1 MITRVELENFMS
13 HTHSVFELAEGLTV
27 LLGDNNSGKSAV
39 VHAIQCLCE
48 NTSGKYMIRHG
59 TRECIVT
66 IATSEG
72 DEISWH
78 RTKTTAWYIINGK
91 KHSRLKGR
99 VPDELHQVLRLPA
112 LTDENQKESY
122 NVHFAFQ
129 KQPIF
134 LLHDTGGKRATFF
147 ASSSDAGKLMAM
159 QVLHKQQTTAAR
171 ARERELSNRV
181 EDQAATVASLAA
193 VPELDPSLQKLE
205 QQHDALAADLQTET
219 ELGIL
224 LERTE
229 RNQRLREIEAAQHEI
244 LAELPTMPAALTPA
258 GFEKVKRLAELIRRT
273 EIGER
278 FVEQTIETTQVLC
291 GLEPPP
297 VIADSAPLTR
307 LLSAFESVA
316 AEHLKPADT
325 LILLN
330 ELPAFPDLLD
340 HSALSTTTRDLE
352 SYENLRAGDAAKRAT
367 LLEHEQQAE
376 AEWKAMLAELEIC
389 PICRQEVPVA

>member
-66 IATSEG
+66 ITTSEG

-78 RTKTTAWYIINGK
+78 RTKTTAWYVINGK
-91 KHSRLKGR
+91 KHSRLHGR

-122 NVHFAFQ
+122 NVHLAFQ

-171 ARERELSNRV
+171 ARERTLDTQV
-181 EDQAATVASLAA
+181 EHQAAAVATLDE
-193 VPELDPSLQKLE
+193 VPELDQSLVALE
-205 QQHDALAADLQTET
+205 QQYAELAADLERQAT
-219 ELGIL
+219 LGIL
-224 LERTE
+224 VERTE
-229 RNQRLREIEAAQHEI
+229 RNQRLRASEAAQHEI
-244 LAELPTMPAALTPA
+244 LSELPALPSPAA
-258 GFEKVKRLAELIRRT
+258 FEEAEKLAELIRRIG
-273 EIGER
+273 IGER
-278 FVEQTIETTQVLC
+278 FVQQTIDTTQVLC
-291 GLEPPP
+291 ELEPPTA
-297 VIADSAPLTR
+297 IADTSALSR
-307 LLSAFESVA
+307 LLHDFESVA
-316 AEHLKPADT
+316 TEHLKPGDT
-325 LILLN
+325 LTILD
-330 ELPAFPDLLD
+330 ELPAFPELLD
-340 HSALSTTTRDLE
+340 YSALSTITRDLE
-352 SYENLRAGDAAKRAT
+352 SYENLRALDAADRAT
-367 LLEHEQQAE
+367 LLANERQAE
-376 AEWKAMLAELEIC
+376 AEWKALLAEIEIC
-389 PICRQEVPVA
+389 PICRQEVPVS